1 MKIRELPAGERPRE
15 KMVRSGRGSL
25 SNSELLAILLRTGT
39 KEKTALRM
47 AEEVLSLDRSGLLYL
62 QECSLEELAGVKG
75 VGRAKACQIG
85 AAVELGKRIATMPRE
100 ERNLIKSTK
109 DVADVFMEKMRYY
122 GKEHFDVLLLDAK
135 GNLMGTENVAVGDI
149 SSSIVHPRETFRSA
163 IKRGAFAVI
172 LIHNHPSGDPSPSKE
187 DIRVTERLCKAG
199 EILGINVL
207 DHIIIGDGTYISL
220 KGAGFI

>member
-1 MKIRELPAGERPRE
+1 
-15 KMVRSGRGSL
+15 
-25 SNSELLAILLRTGT
+25 
-39 KEKTALRM
+39 
-47 AEEVLSLDRSGLLYL
+47 
-62 QECSLEELAGVKG
+62 
-75 VGRAKACQIG
+75 
-85 AAVELGKRIATMPRE
+85 
-100 ERNLIKSTK
+100 
-109 DVADVFMEKMRYY
+109 MRRHCD